1 MEDIKFISTESIDN
15 LSVLNIYIGKDKKSS
30 IEYLSKHFNVTEYDK
45 SFLIENYNIPNT
57 PYKVSIT
64 FCINDINKIGTI
76 RIIGTFLNRHD
87 CESMMLYYENL
98 LPSKLLKQEQK
109 CCENTD
115 KMKEFCGKIIRVEEY
130 ISEPQ
135 KTGMRYIC
143 MLNIRSVYEGINDP
157 LTIKKIAFRVYEPI
171 ERHSNFPLFK
181 FNFKVNKSIII
192 KIALSVLLL
201 IVIYMYV
208 MNNRYIIKPP
218 YRYDKWTN
226 KAEYIHFDRRY

>member
-1 MEDIKFISTESIDN
+1 MDSIKFLSSESVDN

-30 IEYLSKHFNVTEYDK
+30 IEYLSKIFNK
-45 SFLIENYNIPNT
+45 
-57 PYKVSIT
+57 
-64 FCINDINKIGTI
+64 
-76 RIIGTFLNRHD
+76 HD
-87 CESMMLYYENL
+87 CESLMLYYENL
-98 LPSKLLKQEQK
+98 LPNKLLEKKQNHAG
-109 CCENTD
+109 NTGEI
-115 KMKEFCGKIIRVEEY
+115 KRFCGKIVTVEEY

-135 KTGMRYIC
+135 NIGMRYIC
-143 MLNIRSVYEGINDP
+143 MLNIRSVYEGVNDL
-157 LTIKKIAFRVYEPI
+157 LTIKKIAFRAYEPI

-201 IVIYMYV
+201 IAIYMYV

-226 KAEYIHFDRRY
+226 KAEYIHYDRRY